1 MATIRARKQSDGT
14 LRYAAIVRIRKGKTV
29 IHQEYKTFTHRSAAL
44 TWAKHREVELENEAI
59 PGRKHHAPVTL
70 AEVIRWYIDTF
81 ETISKWQRSKQS
93 HLEFLERHAL
103 GKMNALHLTAAA
115 LINHI
120 RARRADGAGP
130 ATVMNDLIWI
140 GVVLRAAKHV
150 REIPV
155 RPEIAEEAR
164 SACGELRLISKSRK
178 RSRRP
183 TADELARLRQH
194 CDNRDQRARI
204 PMRAII
210 DFAIASARREAE
222 ICRLE
227 WQDNDADT
235 RTGVV
240 RDAKHPTAREGNH
253 RRFRYTPEAWAI
265 VEAQPRTSEYIF
277 PYDPKSIGSAFTR
290 ACQLLGIKDLRFH
303 DLRHEA
309 TSRLFERGYQIHE
322 VAQFTLHDSWN
333 ELKRYTNLRPENV
346 RDIAVAPATRSLH
359 DRSRGAIIVA
369 PRPARDVGRSAR
381 RDPPHWPATAISVH
395 RDERFGTA
403 ASSQARAG
411 APPRTRGRSTWARR
425 ARAGCEPLRTQPA
438 DRSRCCSRN

>member
-1 MATIRARKQSDGT
+1 MATIKARRQANGT
-14 LRYAAIVRIRKGKTV
+14 VRYTAIVRRRVGKMIV
-29 IHQEYKTFTHRSAAL
+29 HREAKTFTYRSAAVS
-44 TWAKHREVELENEAI
+44 WARHREVELEDPAALA
-59 PGRKHHAPVTL
+59 RKQHAPVTL
-70 AEVIRWYIDTF
+70 AELIRWYIDTF
-81 ETISKWQRSKQS
+81 GTISKWQRSKQS

-103 GKMNALHLTAAA
+103 GKMNALHLTASA
-115 LINHI
+115 LINHV

-140 GVVLRAAKHV
+140 GVVLRAAKNV
-150 REIPV
+150 KEIPV
-155 RPEIAEEAR
+155 RPEIAQEAR
-164 SACGELRLISKSRK
+164 GACGELRLIGKARK

-183 TADELARLRQH
+183 TADELAQLRQH
-194 CDNRDQRARI
+194 FDSRDRRASI

-227 WQDNDADT
+227 WQDNDAET

-265 VEAQPRTSEYIF
+265 VEAQPRTGQYVF
-277 PYDPKSIGSAFTR
+277 PHDPKSVGSAFTR

-333 ELKRYTNLRPENV
+333 ELKRYANLRPENV
-346 RDIAVAPATRSLH
+346 RDIAVLPATRGLH

-369 PRPARDVGRSAR
+369 PPPARDVGRSAR
-381 RDPPHWPATAISVH
+381 RD
-395 RDERFGTA
+395 
-403 ASSQARAG
+403 Q
-411 APPRTRGRSTWARR
+411 PR
-425 ARAGCEPLRTQPA
+425 
-438 DRSRCCSRN
+438 